1 MKVERLFANAAHPYL
16 WFVLLFWRS
25 VSGLGG
31 WGFFA
36 GLLGLGQR
44 VFVGLQ
50 LVLAFEITL
59 FIQELPVSS
68 AEKMKK
74 LFEINFIVHVSE
86 LIFTVVKQFIFG
98 PLFATFFHPWAYYK
112 G

>member
-1 MKVERLFANAAHPYL
+1 MKMVWLLTDATHPYL

-31 WGFFA
+31 WGFF
-36 GLLGLGQR
+36 GWLLGLGQR

-59 FIQELPVSS
+59 LVQELAVSS

-74 LFEINFIVHVSE
+74 IFKINFIVNISE
-86 LIFTVVKQFIFG
+86 LVVVIIKQFIFG
-98 PLFATFFHPWAYYK
+98 PLFATLFHPRGNHK

>member
-1 MKVERLFANAAHPYL
+1 MKMVWLLTDATHPYL

-25 VSGLGG
+25 MRGLGG
-31 WGFFA
+31 WGLLG

-86 LIFTVVKQFIFG
+86 LIVTVVKQFIFG
-98 PLFATFFHPWAYYK
+98 PLFATFFHPWGYYK